1 MLRLL
6 WHMRD
11 PVSIDRTRIF
21 VQLNKGIRWKSWTR
35 FCPSDPLRSAT
46 NSVAVSMEYILF
58 LRKQVIGG
66 CNGLAE
72 KAKIVRWQP
81 SGSLPEHTSQKTYI
95 LEVVPPQAD
104 GFQAM
109 GRRWF
114 SNCRFV
120 FLKMSRKQVMILA
133 RPKSP
138 CFFRWTKKPL
148 TSSFRFVNDHG
159 RADITILIF

>member
-35 FCPSDPLRSAT
+35 FCPSDPLRFAT

-95 LEVVPPQAD
+95 SEVVPPRAD
-104 GFQAM
+104 GFRAM

-114 SNCRFV
+114 LSCRFC
-120 FLKMSRKQVMILA
+120 FSQNVMKASDDFGSSKGTLLF
-133 RPKSP
+133 
-138 CFFRWTKKPL
+138 CWTKKPL
-148 TSSFRFVNDHG
+148 TSSFRLVNDHG
-159 RADITILIF
+159 RSDITILTF